1 MKIWTRR
8 SALFALTGGILLTL
22 AGCDPPKENTGT
34 SNNPVTPEAASTVS
48 GGGGT
53 GKKLTIAV
61 IPKGLTHVF
70 WQSVKAGA
78 DKAGAELNV
87 DIKWDGP
94 QKENDTA
101 GQISVVEN
109 ALTSKVDGIAL
120 APLDKA
126 ALVSTINKVNDA
138 KVPIT
143 IFDSAAD
150 VSEDKYVS
158 FVATDNRQGGVMA
171 AERMGEIVGGKG
183 KVILV
188 PNQANSASTME
199 REEGFETTIKTKF
212 PGMTVVRS
220 SYGESDRSKSLTVS
234 MDALSANSDAVG
246 IFGSCEPG
254 AIGAMQAVK
263 NKGLT
268 GKIKIIGFDNTKQ
281 LEDAMIAGEVD
292 SIIIQNP
299 SKMGYEA
306 VKSLVRKIKG
316 ETPDKKVDTGV
327 VIMNKTNYE
336 NPEMADFRVK

>member
-22 AGCDPPKENTGT
+22 AGCDPLKDNTT
-34 SNNPVTPEAASTVS
+34 TTPPPAGNTTATATDS
-48 GGGGT
+48 

-78 DKAGAELNV
+78 DKAGAELDVN
-87 DIKWDGP
+87 IKWDGP

-101 GQISVVEN
+101 GQIAVVEN

-126 ALVSTINKVNDA
+126 ALVPTIQKVNDA

-150 VSEDKYVS
+150 VTEDKYTS

-171 AERMGEIVGGKG
+171 AERMGEITGGKG
-183 KVILV
+183 TVILV

-199 REEGFETTIKTKF
+199 REEGFEATIKAKF
-212 PGMTVVRS
+212 PGMTVVRAT
-220 SYGESDRSKSLTVS
+220 YGDSDRGKSLTVS
-234 MDALSANSDAVG
+234 TDALSAHTDAVG
-246 IFGSCEPG
+246 IFGSCEPT
-254 AIGAMQAVK
+254 AVGAMQAVK
-263 NKGLT
+263 NKGLV
-268 GKIKIIGFDNTKQ
+268 GKIKVIAFDNTKQ
-281 LEDAMIAGEVD
+281 LEDAMIAGEID
-292 SIIIQNP
+292 SIVIQNP
-299 SKMGYEA
+299 NKMGYEA
-306 VKSLVRKIKG
+306 VKSLVNKIKG
-316 ETPDKKVDTGV
+316 NPTEKKVDTGV

-336 NPEMADFRVK
+336 KPEMTDFRVK

>member
-8 SALFALTGGILLTL
+8 SALFALTSGILLTL
-22 AGCDPPKENTGT
+22 AGCDPPKDNTT
-34 SNNPVTPEAASTVS
+34 TPPPAGDTTATAPKT
-48 GGGGT
+48 GDT

-70 WQSVKAGA
+70 WQSVKSGA
-78 DKAGAELNV
+78 DKAGAELGV

-109 ALTSKVDGIAL
+109 ALTAKVDGIAL

-150 VSEDKYVS
+150 VKEDKYVS
-158 FVATDNRQGGVMA
+158 FVATDNKQGGVLA

-188 PNQANSASTME
+188 PNQANSASTMD
-199 REEGFETTIKTKF
+199 RESGFEETIKAKF
-212 PGMTVVRS
+212 PGITVVRAT
-220 SYGESDRSKSLTVS
+220 YGDSDRSKALTVS
-234 MDALSANSDAVG
+234 TDALSANSDAVG
-246 IFGSCEPG
+246 IFGSCEPM

-268 GKIKIIGFDNTKQ
+268 GKIKVIGFDNTKQ
-281 LEDAMIAGEVD
+281 LEDAMIEGVVD
-292 SIIIQNP
+292 SIVIQNP
-299 SKMGYEA
+299 SKMGYES

-316 ETPDKKVDTGV
+316 ETPDKKIDTGV
-327 VIMNKTNYE
+327 VVMTKDNYQK
-336 NPEMADFRVK
+336 PEMADFRAK

>member
-1 MKIWTRR
+1 MKTWTRR

-22 AGCDPPKENTGT
+22 AGCDPPKDNATTTPPPAGTTTDAAPKTGD
-34 SNNPVTPEAASTVS
+34 A
-48 GGGGT
+48 

-78 DKAGAELNV
+78 DKAGAELGV

-126 ALVSTINKVNDA
+126 ALVGTINKVNDA

-150 VSEDKYVS
+150 VTEDKYVS
-158 FVATDNRQGGVMA
+158 FVATDNKQGGVLA
-171 AERMGEIVGGKG
+171 AERMGEITGGKG

-188 PNQANSASTME
+188 PNQANSASTMD
-199 REEGFETTIKTKF
+199 RESGFTETIKTKF
-212 PGMTVVRS
+212 PGITVVTAT
-220 SYGESDRSKSLTVS
+220 YGDSDRSKALTVS
-234 MDALSANSDAVG
+234 TDALSANSDAVG
-246 IFGSCEPG
+246 IFGSCEPM

-263 NKGLT
+263 NKGLV
-268 GKIKIIGFDNTKQ
+268 GKVKVIGFDNTKQ

-292 SIIIQNP
+292 SIVIQNP

-327 VIMNKTNYE
+327 VVMTKENYE
-336 NPEMADFRVK
+336 KPDMADFRAK